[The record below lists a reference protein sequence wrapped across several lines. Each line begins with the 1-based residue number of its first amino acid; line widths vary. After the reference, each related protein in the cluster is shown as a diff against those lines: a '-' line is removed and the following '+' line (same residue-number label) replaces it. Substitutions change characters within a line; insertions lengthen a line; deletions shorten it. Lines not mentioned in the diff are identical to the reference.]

1 MNYDA
6 NAQLVEGGVYDV
18 DDTPKY
24 KLGKTITTDDGKTFA
39 YVKATAALTAGTTY
53 KVGSLAIGTVVQDGA
68 DKIKISATTPTIIT
82 NVTGADVE
90 GALVKVTDTN
100 SVVKGVFAIEG
111 ATDDGSAY
119 IYAPL
124 KGVETTDTVAGVA
137 TTTANFCGG
146 AVSSGKAQ
154 GTPLVAI
161 ASGKYGWVL
170 LQSPDAVSA

>member
-6 NAQLVEGGVYDV
+6 NAQLVEGSLYDV
-18 DDTPKY
+18 DDAPKY

-39 YVKATAALTAGTTY
+39 YVKATAALTAGTSY
-53 KVGSLAIGTVVQDGA
+53 KVGSLAIGTVAQDGA
-68 DKIKISATTPTIIT
+68 GKIKITVTTPTIIT
-82 NVTGADVE
+82 TVKGADVE

-100 SVVKGVFAIEG
+100 SNVKGVFAIEG
-111 ATDDGSAY
+111 ASDNGTA
-119 IYAPL
+119 IFAPL
-124 KGVETTDTVAGVA
+124 ACVEATDTLAGVA

>member
-18 DDTPKY
+18 DDAPKY

-53 KVGSLAIGTVVQDGA
+53 KVGSLAIGTVIQDGEG
-68 DKIKISATTPTIIT
+68 KIKISATTPTIIT
-82 NVTGADVE
+82 SVKGADVE
-90 GALVKVTDTN
+90 GALIKITDADSNVVVAPIESATEDATYIYG
-100 SVVKGVFAIEG
+100 VVKGV
-111 ATDDGSAY
+111 
-119 IYAPL
+119 
-124 KGVETTDTVAGVA
+124 KTTDTLAGVA

-146 AVSSGKAQ
+146 GVSSGKAQ
-154 GTPLVAI
+154 GTPMVAI

>member
-6 NAQLVEGGVYDV
+6 NAQLVEGSVYDV
-18 DDTPKY
+18 DNAPKY

-39 YVKATAALTAGTTY
+39 YVKATADLAAGTTY
-53 KVGSLAIGTVVQDGA
+53 KVGSLAIGTVVQDGEG
-68 DKIKISATTPTIIT
+68 KIKISATTPTIIT
-82 NVTGADVE
+82 NVKGADVE
-90 GALVKVTDTN
+90 GALIKITDAESNVVVAPIESASEDDTYIYG
-100 SVVKGVFAIEG
+100 VVKGVK
-111 ATDDGSAY
+111 ATDT
-119 IYAPL
+119 L
-124 KGVETTDTVAGVA
+124 AGVA

-154 GTPLVAI
+154 GTPMVAI